1 MMTIVTHVTLTAGS
15 EPEWDTAMRARLG
28 SVRGRPGWI
37 SIQLLIPND
46 ALNKR
51 VIIGTWQ
58 TRADW
63 EAWHQDPV
71 FAETRA
77 RLDGLEATPR
87 QEWWHEVMLD
97 ARASELGGLH
107 GAVDTA
113 RDTLADALA
122 ATADWL
128 RKSGRPGA

>member
-1 MMTIVTHVTLTAGS
+1 
-15 EPEWDTAMRARLG
+15 MRTRLA
-28 SVRGRPGWI
+28 SVRGRPGWVCT
-37 SIQLLIPND
+37 QLLIPND
-46 ALNKR
+46 GIHKR
-51 VIIGTWQ
+51 VIFGTWQ

-63 EAWHQDPV
+63 EAWHREPA

-77 RLDGLEATPR
+77 RLDGLEATAR

-97 ARASELGGLH
+97 VRASELDGLR

-113 RDTLADALA
+113 RDTLASVLT

-128 RKSGRPGA
+128 RKSGRGGA